1 MQHHTPPLSGPAH
14 PASTSEGYSCP
25 SRGLPAFPAD
35 YGGERRPRLSDNTAR
50 RCSGRGGRHSGQCP
64 GSAAPRGLRGP
75 RFSREREAEGTA
87 PPSGGRGGA
96 GRNGPGQGQ
105 GPGQGPGRVG
115 AERSGSGAMLA
126 ALAATWSLLAAAWS
140 LLAAAFLAALLLLRR
155 APAPRPGRAGLVIAG
170 LFQDLI
176 RYGKTK
182 RGCGQLPGWLQLLQV
197 PKRWFTHFY
206 VVSVLWNGFLLI
218 SLFRAEFLGES
229 LPSWIQDMHHALGRD
244 SQSKDTDSEHFS
256 ALLVLLLLWLHSCRR
271 LAECLWT
278 SVFSSGVIHI
288 VQYCFGLGYYIAV
301 GSTVLCQV
309 PTNVRNGKKLSVQ
322 ICWYHIIGVMVY
334 IWASLHQ
341 HRCLAIL
348 ANLRK
353 SRSGKVVSL
362 SHSVPFGD
370 WFESISCPHYFAE
383 LLIYVSMAITLGM
396 HNVTWWCVVMY
407 VLFNQALAAIL
418 CHEFYQKNFSSYP
431 KERKAFIPLVF

>member
-1 MQHHTPPLSGPAH
+1 MPAVL
-14 PASTSEGYSCP
+14 G
-25 SRGLPAFPAD
+25 
-35 YGGERRPRLSDNTAR
+35 
-50 RCSGRGGRHSGQCP
+50 
-64 GSAAPRGLRGP
+64 
-75 RFSREREAEGTA
+75 
-87 PPSGGRGGA
+87 
-96 GRNGPGQGQ
+96 
-105 GPGQGPGRVG
+105 
-115 AERSGSGAMLA
+115 
-126 ALAATWSLLAAAWS
+126 AAWA

-155 APAPRPGRAGLVIAG
+155 GGGPAWQPGGGGGGVSG

-182 RGCGQLPGWLQLLQV
+182 GGCGQRPAWLRLLQV

-218 SLFRAEFLGES
+218 WLFRAEFLGGS
-229 LPSWIQDMHHALGRD
+229 LPSWIQHVHHALGRD
-244 SQSKDTDSEHFS
+244 SQSGDVGNEHFS
-256 ALLVLLLLWLHSCRR
+256 VLLVLLLLWLHSCRR

-278 SVFSSGVIHI
+278 SVFSNGVIHI

-301 GSTVLCQV
+301 GSTLLCQV
-309 PTNVRNGKKLSVQ
+309 PANVRNGKELSVQ
-322 ICWYHIIGVMVY
+322 ICWYHIVGVVIY

-341 HRCLAIL
+341 HRCLVIL

-353 SRSGKVVSL
+353 SKSGKVLSL

-370 WFESISCPHYFAE
+370 WFERVSCPHYFAE
-383 LLIYVSMAITLGM
+383 LLIYVSMAVMLGF

-407 VLFNQALAAIL
+407 VLFNQALAAVL

-431 KERKAFIPLVF
+431 KHRKAFIPFVF